1 MNDFRKK
8 LEPSHRS
15 HYRGGEAMFADFDI
29 SPLFRPSIPLART
42 LVCFCIAAFS
52 PDSIF
57 ILWYNKSIP
66 YIIKNIDDADTDIFE
81 IIIGGGKPSMLA
93 DVPITG
99 DKLTG
104 YAIIG
109 LSDFAL
115 ISLK

>member
-1 MNDFRKK
+1 
-8 LEPSHRS
+8 
-15 HYRGGEAMFADFDI
+15 
-29 SPLFRPSIPLART
+29 
-42 LVCFCIAAFS
+42 
-52 PDSIF
+52 
-57 ILWYNKSIP
+57 
-66 YIIKNIDDADTDIFE
+66 
-81 IIIGGGKPSMLA
+81 MLA